1 MARASMRNTSPRLS
15 RCPVVQLFQTPDP
28 RDKVNG
34 TGVGLAL
41 VKKIV
46 EAEDGEIWLE
56 STLGS
61 GATFHFTLPA
71 AATRNE
77 QRTTNNHPS
86 GVRDECQGTHIAGGG

>member
-1 MARASMRNTSPRLS
+1 MVGNVPGIDTKYFDKVFP
-15 RCPVVQLFQTPDP
+15 LFQTLDA
-28 RDKVNG
+28 RDKVKG

-71 AATRNE
+71 AATRNA
-77 QRTTNNHPS
+77 QRATNNEQSPERGS
-86 GVRDECQGTHIAGGG
+86 R